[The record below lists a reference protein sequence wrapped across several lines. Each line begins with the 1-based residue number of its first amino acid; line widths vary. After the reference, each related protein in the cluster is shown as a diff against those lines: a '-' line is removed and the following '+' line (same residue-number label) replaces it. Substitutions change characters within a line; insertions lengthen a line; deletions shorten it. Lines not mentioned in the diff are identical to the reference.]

1 MKLLVYSHDA
11 YGLGNIRRMLE
22 ICQYL
27 LKSMP
32 NLSIL
37 LLSGSPML
45 HGFRLPEG
53 LDYIK
58 LPCLNRGENGNLSAK
73 YLKMSTEQT
82 AQLRGDLILTT
93 ALNFKPD
100 LVLVDKKP
108 YGLKNELKETIQT
121 LKATLPQTKWS
132 LLLRDILDHPERT
145 ISEWQQQDSY
155 HAIQAFY
162 DQVLIVG
169 TPEVFDPCKE
179 YEFPEVVS
187 EKVKFCGYIRRPPGL
202 RCRNEF
208 REAFQIAPG
217 DRCVLVTAGGGEDGY
232 PLIHAYLEGLSILPQ
247 DYPLKSFV
255 VCGPEMSAGERETL
269 YSMAEQHPQVEISEF
284 TDDLMSYVAA
294 ADVVVAMGGYNTF
307 CEILSAQKP
316 SIIVPRVKPSQEQLI
331 RAEKM
336 SQMGLLKAIHPEELT
351 PQFLMQSLCHQLS
364 NPSSY
369 ITNIKK
375 LDLNALP
382 RITHNISKLLSYP
395 FLGSELQNLANPTP
409 TYLCA

>member
-45 HGFRLPEG
+45 QGFRLPEG

-82 AQLRGDLILTT
+82 VQLRGDLILTT

-108 YGLKNELKETIQT
+108 YGLKDELKETIQT
-121 LKATLPQTKWS
+121 LKTTLPQIKWS

-145 ISEWQQQDSY
+145 ILEWKQQDSY
-155 HAIQAFY
+155 QAIQEFY
-162 DQVLIVG
+162 DQVLVVG
-169 TPEVFDPCKE
+169 TPEVFDPCTE
-179 YEFPEVVS
+179 YEFPEAVS

-202 RCRNEF
+202 KSRNEF

-232 PLIHAYLEGLSILPQ
+232 PLIHAYLEGLSILPK

-255 VCGPEMSAGERETL
+255 VCGPEMSVGERETL

-294 ADVVVAMGGYNTF
+294 ADAVVAMGGYNTF

-316 SIIVPRVKPSQEQLI
+316 AIIVPRVKPSQEQLI
-331 RAEKM
+331 RAQKM
-336 SQMGLLKAIHPEELT
+336 SRMGLLKAIHPEELT
-351 PQFLMQSLCHQLS
+351 PQFLMQSLVHQLS

-369 ITNIKK
+369 IASIKK

-395 FLGSELQNLANPTP
+395 SLGSELQNLANPMAG
-409 TYLCA
+409 YLCA

>member
-1 MKLLVYSHDA
+1 
-11 YGLGNIRRMLE
+11 
-22 ICQYL
+22 
-27 LKSMP
+27 
-32 NLSIL
+32 
-37 LLSGSPML
+37 
-45 HGFRLPEG
+45 
-53 LDYIK
+53 
-58 LPCLNRGENGNLSAK
+58 
-73 YLKMSTEQT
+73 
-82 AQLRGDLILTT
+82 
-93 ALNFKPD
+93 
-100 LVLVDKKP
+100 
-108 YGLKNELKETIQT
+108 
-121 LKATLPQTKWS
+121 
-132 LLLRDILDHPERT
+132 
-145 ISEWQQQDSY
+145 
-155 HAIQAFY
+155 
-162 DQVLIVG
+162 
-169 TPEVFDPCKE
+169 
-179 YEFPEVVS
+179 
-187 EKVKFCGYIRRPPGL
+187 
-202 RCRNEF
+202 
-208 REAFQIAPG
+208 
-217 DRCVLVTAGGGEDGY
+217 
-232 PLIHAYLEGLSILPQ
+232 
-247 DYPLKSFV
+247 